1 MTTIRHK
8 FYFKFCDGY
17 STPHFPHSI
26 TPTNPHHSSILCAE
40 LINDDKLFL
49 PRTSSRFSPSKTSVI
64 FPHNSL
70 NNFRSPYSKKL
81 VNMPAVLSKFL
92 ATPLSEEVCRSLC
105 FRVGRNGLR
114 SKDVR
119 RARAQFE
126 RCVSDKRQV
135 DNGEKCA
142 EELRPE
148 SRGFLD
154 TWTKVKRFSEE
165 TYF

>member
-1 MTTIRHK
+1 
-8 FYFKFCDGY
+8 
-17 STPHFPHSI
+17 
-26 TPTNPHHSSILCAE
+26 
-40 LINDDKLFL
+40 
-49 PRTSSRFSPSKTSVI
+49 
-64 FPHNSL
+64 
-70 NNFRSPYSKKL
+70 
-81 VNMPAVLSKFL
+81 MPAVLSKFL